1 MASAQT
7 KTITFEDIV
16 QGRDST
22 VRVTDDGLI
31 YAVDLVMAVTGKN
44 RNDAGQAIRRIDED
58 VFVSSL
64 FSDRQLSGT
73 HRTIGTPNCHVKN
86 PNSYF

>member
-22 VRVTDDGLI
+22 VRVTNDGLI
-31 YAVDLVMAVTGKN
+31 YAVDLVVAITDQERHHAAKTL
-44 RNDAGQAIRRIDED
+44 RNLQDD
-58 VFVSSL
+58 L
-64 FSDRQLSGT
+64 FSSEKFVDRQLSS
-73 HRTIGTPNCHVKN
+73 R
-86 PNSYF
+86 